1 MKKLFSLI
9 LVLGLLL
16 GGVASAAPKAIE
28 IDPSTLKNVVT
39 DPEQILRLDCTYLF
53 GTTVLYQVC
62 AKKVYISYFFFGLSA
77 LSSLGIIF
85 AIYGLLA
92 TSLNLFYL
100 KIVSDFSPN
109 KEKVKQADSDAENTE
124 EGQQASMR
132 IFWSSLKWTVIF
144 ALIGLFFSF
153 FKEIFLL

>member
-1 MKKLFSLI
+1 MKKILTLLTLFLI
-9 LVLGLLL
+9 L

-28 IDPSTLKNVVT
+28 IDPSTLMNVVT
-39 DPEQILRLDCTYLF
+39 DPEKILRLDCTYLF

-62 AKKVYISYFFFGLSA
+62 VKKVYISYFFFGLSA
-77 LSSLGIIF
+77 LSSLGIIL
-85 AIYGLLA
+85 AIYGLLV
-92 TSLNLFYL
+92 TSFNLFYL

>member
-1 MKKLFSLI
+1 MKKLLYLI
-9 LVLGLLL
+9 FVLGLLF
-16 GGVASAAPKAIE
+16 GGVAIAVPKAIV
-28 IDPSTLKNVVT
+28 DLSTLQNRVT
-39 DPEQILRLDCTYLF
+39 DPEEILILECTYRF
-53 GTTVLYQVC
+53 GTTILYQVC

-85 AIYGLLA
+85 AIYVLLA

-153 FKEIFLL
+153 FIEIFLL